1 MFAKWQDPSPKLRN
15 GPILFHDVRYVKSDK
30 NDAVRSRRSLEAGD
44 MGFVIKRTVNQ
55 SLVLTSLEPGA
66 IYEVSV
72 RSSTEVGA
80 GPWVHPPE
88 LIFTGKGKTAFY
100 VNGP

>member
-1 MFAKWQDPSPKLRN
+1 
-15 GPILFHDVRYVKSDK
+15 
-30 NDAVRSRRSLEAGD
+30 
-44 MGFVIKRTVNQ
+44 MGFVIERTVNRT
-55 SLVLTSLEPGA
+55 LVLTSLEPGA

-88 LIFTGKGKTAFY
+88 LIFTGKGERSILLKRLQTNYEIFI
-100 VNGP
+100 P